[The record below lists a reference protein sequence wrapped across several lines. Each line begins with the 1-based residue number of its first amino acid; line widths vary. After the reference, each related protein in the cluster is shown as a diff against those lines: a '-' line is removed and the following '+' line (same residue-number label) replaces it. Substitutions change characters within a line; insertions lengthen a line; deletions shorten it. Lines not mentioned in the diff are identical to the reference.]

1 MISSSGANQKNLEN
15 LMFWVTLLLVFIIA
29 IRVPLDSDM
38 WWHLKAGEYFCERGS
53 PLLQDIFSYPMQ
65 GEMWINHSWLGEVVL
80 YWFYRNAGF
89 WGLGFVVALT
99 ATATMAIL
107 YRTIRGGAIFK
118 AWFVIL
124 SAIISSFIW
133 SPRPQIFSQLMFT
146 ILLGLVLKYRDQS
159 DRRASVWVFILFVL
173 WSNLHGGYSLG
184 ILLLIFLFAGES
196 FQTFLLTSNR
206 NREDLHRLKKL
217 VTWIVLAGIG
227 VLINPNG
234 INTLIIPFKTVGV
247 QVLQTLIDE
256 WASPDFHQ
264 LAMQPFVLLLFAV
277 ILSFSLTKKRVSGFE
292 LAGFLGFTYLALVA
306 KRNFAPFAVF
316 STLVVANHLPEILT
330 EIGSNLKQIWVD
342 RFGHKITRQSTLSA
356 GFRRTVNLWIVGL
369 LGMIAILKW
378 FYVTHPTVV
387 AAYEAQFYPQR
398 AVVFLKDAG
407 VPAGNVLNSYGWG
420 GYLIWNLPETAV
432 FVDGRT
438 DLFGD
443 EILTEWLRIVNADDG
458 WEELVEK
465 WDLGWFLIEPQHPV
479 AERLIEN
486 GWKEYYRD
494 EVSVVIVR
502 ERNFTP

>member
-1 MISSSGANQKNLEN
+1 MSSSQANQKNLEN

-38 WWHLKAGEYFCERGS
+38 WWHLKAGEYSFERGS
-53 PLLQDIFSYPMQ
+53 PLLRDIFSYPMQ

-89 WGLGFVVALT
+89 WGLGLVVALT
-99 ATATMAIL
+99 STATMAIL
-107 YRTIRGGAIFK
+107 YRTIRGGAVFK

-146 ILLGLVLKYRDQS
+146 ILLWVMLKYRNRS
-159 DRRASVWVFILFVL
+159 DVRILGWMSALFML
-173 WSNLHGGYSLG
+173 WSNLHGGYGLG
-184 ILLLIFLFAGES
+184 VLLLIFLFAGEF
-196 FQTFLLTSNR
+196 FQIFFLTSHR
-206 NREDLHRLKKL
+206 GQEDLLRLKKFF
-217 VTWIVLAGIG
+217 VWIVLAGIG
-227 VLINPNG
+227 VVINPNG
-234 INTLIIPFKTVGV
+234 LNTLIIPFKTVGV
-247 QVLQTLIDE
+247 QVLQTFIDE

-264 LAMQPFVLLLFAV
+264 LAMQPFVLLLFSV
-277 ILSFSLTKKRVSGFE
+277 LFSLALTKKKVSGFE
-292 LAGFLGFTYLALVA
+292 LFGFLGFVYLALVA

-330 EIGSNLKQIWVD
+330 DIGSNLKQIWVD
-342 RFGHKITRQSTLSA
+342 RFGHKITSQSTLST
-356 GFRRTVNLWIVGL
+356 GFRRTVNLLIVGL

-398 AVVFLKDAG
+398 AVAYLKDKG
-407 VPAGNVLNSYGWG
+407 IPPGNMLNSYGWG

-458 WEELVEK
+458 WEELAEK
-465 WDLGWFLIEPQHPV
+465 WDLGWFLIEPQLPV
-479 AERLIEN
+479 VQRLIEN

-502 ERNFTP
+502 EQSLCP